1 LFYFN
6 ELKGGGMANITCE
19 KDLEYY
25 YKTIIGE
32 DIPSLFGSDGYF
44 ENKNGRSFLFECKN
58 IKNISDE
65 VICRALIQL
74 WFYEQRFIKKT
85 HKIPSMF
92 VVVSNTEY
100 ISFYISDLLRYFN
113 NEFDFSIAPSGAYIE
128 YPQIVERL
136 KVDLNNLYHERD
148 KIENLKNII
157 NTPIKNYKIDNEN
170 FHFIHKLLKLYDVE
184 YKGVSKIVISNNL
197 IYILKHDNTYQ
208 SIEISDKIMK
218 QTFTEFLI
226 DNEICVSDIQKTNKE
241 KVSINLGERIST
253 EFNDVELL
261 IKSTSDILI
270 NDKKSNRLYGKM
282 TFDGVET
289 TIDTIGVELED
300 ITIYILIGGVEYIHK
315 PYKQNFYIKFY
326 NRNGKNVF
334 TVND

>member
-1 LFYFN
+1 
-6 ELKGGGMANITCE
+6 MANITCE

-85 HKIPSMF
+85 HKTPSMF
-92 VVVSNTEY
+92 VVVSSTEY
-100 ISFYISDLLRYFN
+100 ILFYVSDLLKYFN
-113 NEFDFSIAPSGAYIE
+113 TEFDFSIAPSGAYIE
-128 YPQIVERL
+128 YPHVIEKL
-136 KVDLNNLYHERD
+136 KTDLNSLYHQRES
-148 KIENLKNII
+148 IEKLKNII

-184 YKGVSKIVISNNL
+184 YKGVSRLLISTNL
-197 IYILKHDNTYQ
+197 IFVLKHDNTYQ

-218 QTFTEFLI
+218 QNMTEFLV
-226 DNEICVSDIQKTNKE
+226 DNEISVSDIQKSNKE
-241 KVSINLGERIST
+241 KVVINLGERIIVDS
-253 EFNDVELL
+253 NCAELL
-261 IKSTSDILI
+261 IKSSSEILVNNVKTCRI
-270 NDKKSNRLYGKM
+270 YSKM
-282 TFDGVET
+282 SFDGFET
-289 TIDTIGVELED
+289 MVDTIGVELEN
-300 ITIYILIGGVEYIHK
+300 ITIYIIIDGVEYIHK

-326 NRNGKNVF
+326 SRNGKNVF